1 MSVLHVCNV
10 CGRHVREDACPFCG
24 AREASPPA
32 RNDARVARAVLFA
45 GAAIL
50 TTAACAMNGYG
61 GPPPDD
67 PASHP
72 ATNASGGS
80 DASLATD

>member
-1 MSVLHVCNV
+1 MHVCAS

-24 AREASPPA
+24 AREIAPVR
-32 RNDARVARAVLFA
+32 RNDVRVARAVLFA
-45 GAAIL
+45 SAAII
-50 TTAACAMNGYG
+50 TTAACGMNGYG

-72 ATNASGGS
+72 TSTTQ
-80 DASLATD
+80 DAGTD